1 MRNDIII
8 KTVCFYYPDVSAIY
22 LFGSYST
29 EYERMDSDVD
39 IAPPPSCF
47 NGKGGRTA
55 ILERVLV
62 CIGVSDGTSRGFDQS
77 PLGKHRVST

>member
-39 IAPPPSCF
+39 IALLLP
-47 NGKGGRTA
+47 
-55 ILERVLV
+55 
-62 CIGVSDGTSRGFDQS
+62 
-77 PLGKHRVST
+77 